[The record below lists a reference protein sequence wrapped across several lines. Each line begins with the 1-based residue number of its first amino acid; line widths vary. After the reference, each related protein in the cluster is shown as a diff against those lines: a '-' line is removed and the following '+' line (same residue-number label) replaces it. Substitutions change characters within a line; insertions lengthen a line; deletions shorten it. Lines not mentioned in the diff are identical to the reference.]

1 VYPSG
6 GGFRLCGGG
15 GLRRVRVTSSLTHS
29 AFVNTLTTLAGGCIV
44 PNPQIID
51 QPSGIDGESD
61 VFLKHCKYTVALSYV
76 FFVIA
81 TIWVLGSIAVCVF
94 QQEANWGIFLIA
106 CIPGAIGSWLGNR
119 ARGVKEDQLPRSH
132 RFDDPFP

>member
-1 VYPSG
+1 M
-6 GGFRLCGGG
+6 
-15 GLRRVRVTSSLTHS
+15 
-29 AFVNTLTTLAGGCIV
+29 

-51 QPSGIDGESD
+51 GPSLIDGEGE
-61 VFLKHCKYTVALSYV
+61 VFLNHRKYTVALSYV

-81 TIWVLGSIAVCVF
+81 IIWVLGSIAVCVF

-106 CIPGAIGSWLGNR
+106 CVPGAIGSWLRNR

>member
-1 VYPSG
+1 M
-6 GGFRLCGGG
+6 
-15 GLRRVRVTSSLTHS
+15 
-29 AFVNTLTTLAGGCIV
+29 
-44 PNPQIID
+44 PNSKIID
-51 QPSGIDGESD
+51 QPSRIDGESD
-61 VFLKHCKYTVALSYV
+61 VFLKNRKYTVALSYV

-81 TIWVLGSIAVCVF
+81 TLWALGSIAVCVF

-106 CIPGAIGSWLGNR
+106 CIPGAIGSWLRNR

>member
-1 VYPSG
+1 M
-6 GGFRLCGGG
+6 
-15 GLRRVRVTSSLTHS
+15 
-29 AFVNTLTTLAGGCIV
+29 

-51 QPSGIDGESD
+51 EPSGIDGESD
-61 VFLKHCKYTVALSYV
+61 VFLKHRKYTVALSYV

-106 CIPGAIGSWLGNR
+106 CLPGAIGGWLRNR
-119 ARGVKEDQLPRSH
+119 ARGAKEESSGSFGQVD
-132 RFDDPFP
+132 FDF

>member
-1 VYPSG
+1 M
-6 GGFRLCGGG
+6 
-15 GLRRVRVTSSLTHS
+15 
-29 AFVNTLTTLAGGCIV
+29 

-61 VFLKHCKYTVALSYV
+61 VFLKHRKYIVALSYV

-94 QQEANWGIFLIA
+94 QQEANWGICFSA
-106 CIPGAIGSWLGNR
+106 CIPGAIGGWLRNR
-119 ARGVKEDQLPRSH
+119 ARGVKEDSFSSVGQGG
-132 RFDDPFP
+132 FDF